1 MGEDGKPRT
10 YPMLR
15 SHRVFNV
22 EQTEECR
29 IEPLPPPSP
38 PSANSTPNTSSPD
51 ISHQS
56 TAIPIDFANAPN
68 RSRTPPSNGTA
79 PL

>member
-1 MGEDGKPRT
+1 
-10 YPMLR
+10 MLR

-29 IEPLPPPSP
+29 VEPPPSP
-38 PSANSTPNTSSPD
+38 SPPSTPNTSSPD
-51 ISHQS
+51 TSYHS
-56 TAIPIDFANAPN
+56 TAIPIDNANAFN
-68 RSRTPPSNGTA
+68 RSRIPPTNGTA